1 MAVTPPLDRITKL
14 PAQSVDII
22 QQQFNRLLDDTLK
35 KMKTVIQ
42 EVAKLPAGLDC
53 DDPRVKKAKETL
65 QAVQDN
71 LQKVQENLPKIQQ
84 IISQVSTIIKT
95 GIAVKNAIAVAQLS
109 NPITAPLFIAQ
120 ISQEIQNELI
130 VNALET
136 IQPLQAI
143 PQQALGK
150 LQTLVPPLQQAIA
163 KLVTS
168 CNGEDLNIDFPV
180 ARNGGDGTNGGDGFD
195 NQFPAGFDYNSLLP
209 SEFYRNV
216 NVSNVDLDQ
225 RSDAIQQLIEQQQN
239 LLTSL
244 LESPSQVYKQEG
256 PPPNNLGKA
265 GDFYIDT
272 QNNVPYGPKPSD
284 TIWGSPLN

>member
-14 PAQSVDII
+14 PAQGVDIV
-22 QQQFNRLLDDTLK
+22 QEQFNILLDDTLE

-42 EVAKLPAGLDC
+42 DVAKLPAGCDC

-65 QAVQDN
+65 QSVQDN
-71 LQKVQENLPKIQQ
+71 LQKVQENIPKVQ
-84 IISQVSTIIKT
+84 TIITQVKT
-95 GIAVKNAIAVAQLS
+95 LIEIGVAVKNVIAIAQLS
-109 NPITAPLFIAQ
+109 NPLTASLFIAS
-120 ISQEIQNELI
+120 ISQQVQDELI
-130 VNALET
+130 ANALQAIE
-136 IQPLQAI
+136 PLQAV

-180 ARNGGDGTNGGDGFD
+180 ARNGADGTNGGDGFG

-244 LESPSQVYKQEG
+244 LESPSQVYKQNG
-256 PPPNNLGKA
+256 PPPNDLGKA

>member
-22 QQQFNRLLDDTLK
+22 QQQFNLLLDDTLK

-130 VNALET
+130 VNALEA
-136 IQPLQAI
+136 IQPLQAV

-180 ARNGGDGTNGGDGFD
+180 ARNGGDDFS

-244 LESPSQVYKQEG
+244 LESPSQVYKQNG
-256 PPPNNLGKA
+256 PPPNDLGKA